1 MRITNLE
8 IKNFR
13 LLEHLNIALDNDIT
27 LIVGRNNSGKTS
39 VIEVF
44 NNFFGDELNKF
55 RFEDLAVGSFHKYN
69 EALESYRE
77 FIEAPEEKKDELES
91 KYRSLIPQIEL
102 SILIEYQDSDDGHLA
117 ALSEFIMDLD
127 TNRKDVTISCRYMI
141 KDPNSFFKTFE
152 AEKNE
157 YEDDILAFV
166 KANFSSLHSTRYF
179 TVDKE
184 DLRNNREIEKPSKI
198 YDVFISK
205 FIYAQRNLD
214 DQAKDKNKRLSKGFE
229 DYYRLNKDHFS
240 KNVKG
245 IKKLLKEFSDE
256 LDKGYAEFFKGIFE
270 DLGQFGVK
278 EGVNLQELIIKSLF
292 EPEKILK
299 GNTQL
304 FYNHE
309 TGELPES
316 YNGLGYSNL
325 IYMILQFISFY
336 EGYDKREPR
345 PNFQLVFIE
354 EPEAHLHPQM
364 QHVFIKN
371 IKDFIAGKE
380 NWHVQ
385 VIITTHSSHI
395 VEESNFTNIRYFD
408 NSGKY
413 LTVKN
418 LSEFKHQEDAK
429 DKATVKFLKQY
440 LTLKNCDMFFADKII
455 MVEGTVE
462 RLLLPEIIKKDH
474 TGLIPKYLS
483 IIEVGGAYAHRF
495 KAFLKFINV
504 KTLLITDIDSINSM
518 DSNKACSVQEGDKT
532 SNAVLKKWLPKK
544 EGIDDLIKLS
554 ADKKVNDDGKVRV
567 AYQIP
572 EEGKDK
578 KDCGRSFED
587 AFILKNAKALADN
600 DTGEIIKDLFGGKS
614 EEFIKNEAFDL
625 AKEISKKFSKTDFA
639 FDVLLMD
646 NWLTPKYI
654 SEGLSWLETDIVE
667 EDE

>member
-1 MRITNLE
+1 MRITNVE

-13 LLEHLNIALDNDIT
+13 LLEQVNIALDKDIT

-44 NNFFGDELNKF
+44 NNFFGDEINAF
-55 RFEDLAVGSFHKYN
+55 RFDDFAVGSFSKYK
-69 EALESYRE
+69 EALEAYRE
-77 FIEAPEEKKDELES
+77 FAKAPEETKDALES
-91 KYRSLIPQIEL
+91 KYKNLIPQIEL
-102 SILIEYQDSDDGHLA
+102 SVLIEYQDSDDGHLA

-127 TNRKDVTISCRYMI
+127 TNRKDAMISCRYMI
-141 KDPNSFFKTFE
+141 KDPNRFFKVFE
-152 AEKNE
+152 AEKSE
-157 YEDDILAFV
+157 YENDILVFI
-166 KANFSSLHSTRYF
+166 KANYSSLYGVRYF
-179 TVDKE
+179 TIDKE
-184 DLRNNREIEKPSKI
+184 DPLNNREIEKPTKI

-245 IKKLLKEFSDE
+245 IEKLLKEFSDE
-256 LDKGYAEFFKGIFE
+256 LDKGYAEFFKGIFK
-270 DLGQFGVK
+270 DLGQFGVD
-278 EGVNLQELIIKSLF
+278 EGTNLQELIIKSLF

-395 VEESNFTNIRYFD
+395 VEESNFTSIRYFD
-408 NSGKY
+408 NSEKS
-413 LTVKN
+413 LIVKN

-462 RLLLPEIIKKDH
+462 RLLLPEMIKRNHK
-474 TGLIPKYLS
+474 GLTPKYLS

-495 KAFLKFINV
+495 KEFLKFINV
-504 KTLLITDIDSINSM
+504 KTLIITDIDSINSEN
-518 DSNKACSVQEGDKT
+518 SNTACSVQEGDKT
-532 SNAVLKKWLPKK
+532 SNAVLKKWLPEKD
-544 EGIDDLIKLS
+544 GIDDLIKLS
-554 ADKKVNDDGKVRV
+554 ADDKINEDGKVRV

-572 EEGKDK
+572 EEGEDK

-587 AFILKNAKALADN
+587 AFILKNAKALSDN
-600 DTGEIIKDLFGGKS
+600 DSGEIIKELFDGKS
-614 EEFIKNEAFDL
+614 EENIKNDAFGL
-625 AKEISKKFSKTDFA
+625 AVEISKKFSKTDFA
-639 FDVLLMD
+639 FDILLMD

-654 SEGLSWLETDIVE
+654 SEGLSWLELDIVE